1 MFLILLLYFVYHHF
15 PHTSIVLM
23 KYDLN
28 FDAIILIR
36 ALVNIIVVVDLDS
49 ELGYGLSISLL
60 VSR

>member
-1 MFLILLLYFVYHHF
+1 
-15 PHTSIVLM
+15 M